1 MATVNQTGIL
11 AINDQFLPGLIN
23 STDISFSQG
32 KKSVQAVISFTGQ
45 YTDDSPVFDFFI
57 QNQPGTIKLSFGNI
71 ITVEGATSRTISF
84 NNAICRD
91 YRESYD
97 RQKQFDD
104 FVEILIVF
112 TIEADNAAMG
122 GTNFPG

>member
-23 STDISFSQG
+23 STDISFSRG
-32 KKSVQAVISFTGQ
+32 NNSVKAVISFTGQ
-45 YTDDSPVFDFFI
+45 YTNDSPVFDFFI
-57 QNQPGTIKLSFGNI
+57 QNQPATIKLSFANI
-71 ITVEGATSRTISF
+71 ITAEGATSRTISF

-97 RQKQFDD
+97 RQEQFDD

>member
-23 STDISFSQG
+23 STDISFNRG
-32 KKSVQAVISFTGQ
+32 TKSVQAVISFTGP
-45 YTDDSPVFDFFI
+45 YTNDSPVFDFFL
-57 QNQPGTIKLSFGNI
+57 QNQPATIKLSYENMVNAAGPTN
-71 ITVEGATSRTISF
+71 RTITF

-97 RQKQFDD
+97 RQQQFDD

>member
-1 MATVNQTGIL
+1 MATVKQTGIL

-23 STDISFSQG
+23 STDITFSQG

-57 QNQPGTIKLSFGNI
+57 QNQPATIKLSFGNI
-71 ITVEGATSRTISF
+71 ITVEGATNRTISF

-97 RQKQFDD
+97 RQQQFDD

>member
-23 STDISFSQG
+23 STDISFSRST
-32 KKSVQAVISFTGQ
+32 KSVQAVISFTGQ
-45 YTDDSPVFDFFI
+45 YTNDSPVFDFFI
-57 QNQPGTIKLSFGNI
+57 QNQPATIKLSFENM
-71 ITVEGATSRTISF
+71 VNATGPTNRTISF

-97 RQKQFDD
+97 RQEQFDD